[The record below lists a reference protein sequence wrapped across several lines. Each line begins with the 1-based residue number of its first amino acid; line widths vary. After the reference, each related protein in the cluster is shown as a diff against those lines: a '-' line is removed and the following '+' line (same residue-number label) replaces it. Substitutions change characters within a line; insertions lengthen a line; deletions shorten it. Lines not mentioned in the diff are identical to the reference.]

1 MFYPGIVY
9 MYTVIVRCTARPA
22 TRSTSAVTSRTTVEN
37 GIVRRHVVVGRAL
50 LTYPTVV
57 HTLDYYI
64 VHYFNTDVVI
74 IHFCWYYR

>member
-9 MYTVIVRCTARPA
+9 MYTVIVRYTARPA
-22 TRSTSAVTSRTTVEN
+22 TTRSTSAVTSRTTVEN
-37 GIVRRHVVVGRAL
+37 GIVRRHFVVGRAL

-64 VHYFNTDVVI
+64 VH
-74 IHFCWYYR
+74 